1 VDSARKVLQLL
12 LQFSEERPEAT
23 VEQLA
28 QAVSASVSSTYRYVA
43 LLREVGLVEERH
55 RGTYSLSPRVL
66 ALARGAEAASSIV
79 GIARPV
85 LDRLTDACGEAA
97 FLVQQMGDSA
107 VCVDLSQSDHP
118 VRLSF
123 APGKILSLHRGAAPK
138 VLLASLDSK
147 KIRAYFKRLE
157 LAASDPQWQL
167 LEAELEEIRA
177 KGWGESS
184 AEVDEGVW
192 AVAAPICV
200 AGSVVAAVSVAAPG
214 YRVDT
219 EQRDRIRALVRDAAR
234 EVSDA
239 ITPRRL

>member
-1 VDSARKVLQLL
+1 VLQLL

-28 QAVSASVSSTYRYVA
+28 QALSASVSSTYRYVA

-85 LDRLTDACGEAA
+85 LDRLTETCGEAS
-97 FLVQQMGDSA
+97 FLVQQMGDAA
-107 VCVDLSQSDHP
+107 VCVDLAQCDHP

-123 APGKILSLHRGAAPK
+123 APGQILSLHRGAGPK
-138 VLLASLDSK
+138 VLLANLDPK
-147 KIRAYFKRLE
+147 RIHAYFKRLE
-157 LAASDPQWQL
+157 FAVPAAEQQR
-167 LEAELEEIRA
+167 LEVELEEIRA
-177 KGWGESS
+177 KEWGESS

-192 AVAAPICV
+192 AVAAPVTV
-200 AGSVVAAVSVAAPG
+200 AGTVVAAVSVAAPD
-214 YRVDT
+214 YRVDA

-234 EVSDA
+234 EISEA
-239 ITPRRL
+239 ITPRRW